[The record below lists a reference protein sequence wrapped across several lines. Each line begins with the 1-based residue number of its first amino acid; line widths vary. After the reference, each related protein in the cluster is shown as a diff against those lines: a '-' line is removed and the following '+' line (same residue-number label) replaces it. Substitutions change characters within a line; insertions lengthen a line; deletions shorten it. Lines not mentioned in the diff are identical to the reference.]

1 MKRIPA
7 ALLLAGALLF
17 SANLLAAQLIMV
29 RSTQSFPETMLA
41 LQEAITA
48 QGYTVS
54 RVQRVD
60 VGLTASGYATDRYRV
75 VFFGKADEV
84 HEITGKH
91 PEMIPYLPWKIVI
104 FAEEEETLMV
114 TYDPES
120 FSAFFPDE
128 DLAEAFAAWRRDIH
142 EILERVRL
150 GE

>member
-1 MKRIPA
+1 MKRISV

-29 RSTQSFPETMLA
+29 RSTQTFPETMLA
-41 LQEAITA
+41 LQEAIAA

-60 VGLTASGYATDRYRV
+60 VGLTASGYQTDRYRV

-84 HEITGKH
+84 HEITEKH

-128 DLAEAFAAWRRDIH
+128 DLVKAFSVWRRDIH
-142 EILERVRL
+142 AILERVRR
-150 GE
+150 GD

>member
-1 MKRIPA
+1 MNHAIARV
-7 ALLLAGALLF
+7 LLLCTLLVSSSLSAG
-17 SANLLAAQLIMV
+17 QLIMV
-29 RSTQSFPETMLA
+29 RSEQSFPETMLA
-41 LQEAITA
+41 LQGAITA

-60 VGLTASGYATDRYRV
+60 VGLTGSGYETDRYRV

-84 HEITGKH
+84 HAITKDH

-120 FSAFFPDE
+120 FTAFFPDE
-128 DLAEAFAAWRRDIH
+128 TLARIFTIWREDIH
-142 EILERVRL
+142 AILERVRSM
-150 GE
+150 E